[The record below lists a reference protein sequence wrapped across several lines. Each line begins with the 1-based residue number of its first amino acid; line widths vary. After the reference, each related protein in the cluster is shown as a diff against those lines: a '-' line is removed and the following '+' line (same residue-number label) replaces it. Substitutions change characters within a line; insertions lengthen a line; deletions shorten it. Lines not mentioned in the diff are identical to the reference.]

1 MYNSKIHN
9 RKSIRLTDYDY
20 TSEGLYFITICT
32 KDKKCLF
39 GNIVDGE
46 MILNNTGRIVKEE
59 WLHTVEIRKENVALH
74 EYVVMPNHFHA
85 IVEIC
90 RGVLHTPENIH
101 NNINHLCN
109 QGVCY
114 TPLQSPSKSLGAIIR
129 GYKGAV
135 SRLLGYSVWQRN
147 YYEHI
152 IRNQQSYE
160 EIATYIINNPFVWE
174 KDQLF
179 IK

>member
-1 MYNSKIHN
+1 M
-9 RKSIRLTDYDY
+9 L
-20 TSEGLYFITICT
+20 
-32 KDKKCLF
+32 
-39 GNIVDGE
+39 
-46 MILNNTGRIVKEE
+46 
-59 WLHTVEIRKENVALH
+59 
-74 EYVVMPNHFHA
+74 
-85 IVEIC
+85 
-90 RGVLHTPENIH
+90 
-101 NNINHLCN
+101 
-109 QGVCY
+109 Y